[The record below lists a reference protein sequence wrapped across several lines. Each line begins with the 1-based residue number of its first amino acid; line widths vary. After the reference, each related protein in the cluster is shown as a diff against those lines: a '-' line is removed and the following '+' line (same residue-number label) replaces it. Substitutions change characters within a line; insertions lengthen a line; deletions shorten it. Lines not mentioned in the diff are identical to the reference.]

1 MKSCARNWGKMK
13 DNNILVIGA
22 PAHTDRINIAKIN
35 VVASFV
41 FSTPVAIY
49 RPNIDDIDTIINQ
62 KDNAMS
68 MYDFDR
74 IHLESKKDQI
84 DRRERIRYQNTYARV
99 KSKQIQQLKNQRQKG
114 K

>member
-1 MKSCARNWGKMK
+1 MK
-13 DNNILVIGA
+13 DDILVIT
-22 PAHTDRINIAKIN
+22 HMHRINLVKIN
-35 VVASFV
+35 AVASAIC
-41 FSTPVAIY
+41 TNTVAIY

-62 KDNAMS
+62 KDNAMR

-74 IHLESKKDQI
+74 IYLESKKDRI

>member
-1 MKSCARNWGKMK
+1 MR
-13 DNNILVIGA
+13 
-22 PAHTDRINIAKIN
+22 
-35 VVASFV
+35 
-41 FSTPVAIY
+41 
-49 RPNIDDIDTIINQ
+49 
-62 KDNAMS
+62 

-74 IHLESKKDQI
+74 IYLESKKDRI